1 MVFGSILVTSI
12 ISVCLHTGMFV
23 KVTKSFLRVKTIH
36 QACGSCLFENQKSIA
51 GFRAACAT
59 KMKSKEG
66 ESSCAVA
73 KKWKSLTNLDLVEL
87 IRESGIKSCTELLA
101 IAEESRTAAQMNIT
115 TFAFRRN
122 EKILHELVTKTWQ
135 M

>member
-1 MVFGSILVTSI
+1 MTAASS
-12 ISVCLHTGMFV
+12 
-23 KVTKSFLRVKTIH
+23 KTKM
-36 QACGSCLFENQKSIA
+36 SIA

-59 KMKSKEG
+59 KMNSKEG

-73 KKWKSLTNLDLVEL
+73 KKSKSLTNLDLVEF
-87 IRESGIKSCTELLA
+87 IRERRIKSCTELLA
-101 IAEESRTAAQMNIT
+101 IAEEWRTAAQMNIT
-115 TFAFRRN
+115 AFVFRRN